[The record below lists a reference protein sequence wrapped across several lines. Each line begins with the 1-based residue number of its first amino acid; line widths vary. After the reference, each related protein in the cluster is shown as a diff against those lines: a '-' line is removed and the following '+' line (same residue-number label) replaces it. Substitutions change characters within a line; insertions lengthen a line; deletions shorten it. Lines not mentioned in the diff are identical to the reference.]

1 MRDSSHR
8 KAFTVALV
16 LLAGTALPV
25 RASQTWSGGVSATG
39 VYSDKYVVEDGEDSD
54 SSSLGLRGTLGVEVE
69 QESSSTRL
77 SASAGYINY
86 RDEARPD
93 RWTSELELRHRRM
106 LTREFWI
113 EFSAQ
118 AAANIATLE
127 YRSADQVSGRFRVNY
142 EPDDNNR
149 FRAGF
154 GYRRRA
160 YDDPA
165 GSVADVP
172 FLGAEYR
179 YRRDGRAFEVD
190 VRQEWVNSDFNTY
203 DYDQT
208 TLSAFYSLPL
218 SSKTSASLGA
228 TVRRTQYGSQPADPL
243 TGDGHRRDWVVRPEI
258 SLTHDFDGPFDLT
271 LDYRHSRRRSNDNA
285 FDRNDDRVALTL
297 AYKF

>member
-1 MRDSSHR
+1 MTDSSHR
-8 KAFTVALV
+8 KALTLGLI
-16 LLAGTALPV
+16 LLAGAAMPV
-25 RASQTWSGGVSATG
+25 HASQTWSGGVSATG
-39 VYSDKYVVEDGEDSD
+39 VYADKYVVEDGEDSD
-54 SSSLGLRGTLGVEVE
+54 ASSMGLRGTLGVESE

-77 SASAGYINY
+77 SASTGYIDY

-113 EFSAQ
+113 EFSAA

-127 YRSADQVSGRFRVNY
+127 FRSADQVSGRFRVNY

-149 FRAGF
+149 FRAFF

-160 YDDPA
+160 YDDTA
-165 GSVADVP
+165 GSVSDVP
-172 FLGAEYR
+172 FLGGEYR

-203 DYDQT
+203 DYDNT
-208 TLSAFYSLPL
+208 ILSAFYSLPL
-218 SSKTSASLGA
+218 TSKTTASLGA
-228 TVRRTQYGSQPADPL
+228 TVRRTRYDSQPADPL
-243 TGDGHRRDWVVRPEI
+243 TGDGHRTDWTVRPEI
-258 SLTHDFDGPFDLT
+258 SLTHDFDGPLDLT
-271 LDYRHSRRRSNDNA
+271 LDYRHSQRRSNNDA